1 MFGHRARPLAPFA
14 LAVALALCSAAVA
27 RPPHAA
33 YALGPGQV
41 CVFLAP
47 QGAPIAGLYTGHVGW
62 AFLEGGTSNW
72 IFGATENVSGRPFV
86 KPGDNNYAWVSN
98 GPWAGTRG
106 SVLATVAGQLAIGG
120 TVYHGAGYYTMY
132 RCQNTSNSSVGA
144 AVARANAIKG
154 YGYGFVTDNCM
165 DHAYNVLT
173 TYGGSMIY
181 PAVNTQYWTPN
192 GWFFLGLHSSFGP
205 VATLAT
211 ER

>member
-98 GPWAGTRG
+98 GP
-106 SVLATVAGQLAIGG
+106 
-120 TVYHGAGYYTMY
+120 
-132 RCQNTSNSSVGA
+132 
-144 AVARANAIKG
+144 
-154 YGYGFVTDNCM
+154 
-165 DHAYNVLT
+165 
-173 TYGGSMIY
+173 
-181 PAVNTQYWTPN
+181 
-192 GWFFLGLHSSFGP
+192 
-205 VATLAT
+205 
-211 ER
+211 